1 MPDGAPR
8 VDELFSRAVVAQ
20 LAEQR
25 AQRETFTELERKVE
39 RLEALMSTRFSD
51 MSRLLRSGEV
61 EMRLEVLEEEISG
74 RFNRI
79 EQTLATSGSGGV
91 EGLDTLVE
99 RLDRVEDALRADDA
113 GRRIASLELSI
124 AERLGHLEESVRGED
139 QRARLE
145 TLERELAERVA
156 RLEELVREREPA
168 AGSLLDMEIG
178 LTGRLEALEQQLAAG
193 LRHLDEAGV
202 ANGGG
207 PSSAELVTRLETL
220 EGVLGER
227 FGHLEET
234 VRSEEIGRRLKQ
246 LELSIDERSGRLEEF
261 VRTSDVERRLEE
273 LAQSMDERSGR
284 LEELAGTGDLERR
297 LEELATAVDE
307 RLAELR
313 SALEATQKPDDRVD
327 ALDQAMGYRLTRLEG
342 TLRRMEE
349 HTATHLEKLAE
360 ASAAA
365 EVGILERII
374 AESQVVAAHFASVR
388 PVIEAAAS
396 AGPELENALVEL
408 RRLARSAANGEATG
422 GHPALDLSNDEDN
435 SPEELFLP
443 PEETPIP
450 DRRFGG
456 ILPRRDR

>member
-1 MPDGAPR
+1 MSDGVPR

-61 EMRLEVLEEEISG
+61 EMRLEVLEEELSG

-79 EQTLATSGSGGV
+79 EQTLATSGGGA
-91 EGLDTLVE
+91 GLESLVE

-113 GRRIASLELSI
+113 GRRLASLELSI

-145 TLERELAERVA
+145 TLERELADRVA
-156 RLEELVREREPA
+156 RLEELFREREPA
-168 AGSLLDMEIG
+168 GNLVDMEAG

-202 ANGGG
+202 AGGG
-207 PSSAELVTRLETL
+207 AGPGSAEMVTRLETL

-234 VRSEEIGRRLKQ
+234 VRSEDIGRRLKQ
-246 LELSIDERSGRLEEF
+246 LELAIDERSGRLEEF

-273 LAQSMDERSGR
+273 LAQSMEERSGR
-284 LEELAGTGDLERR
+284 LEALAQTGDLERR
-297 LEELATAVDE
+297 LEELATQVDE
-307 RLAELR
+307 RLADLR
-313 SALEATQKPDDRVD
+313 SAIEATQKPDDRVD

-349 HTATHLEKLAE
+349 HTATHLDRLAE

-396 AGPELENALVEL
+396 AGPELENALIEL
-408 RRLARSAANGEATG
+408 RRLARSAGNGESTG
-422 GHPALDLSNDEDN
+422 SHPALDLSNASDEDN
-435 SPEELFLP
+435 AEELFLP

-456 ILPRRDR
+456 LLPRRDR

>member
-1 MPDGAPR
+1 MPDGVPR

-74 RFNRI
+74 RFNRM
-79 EQTLATSGSGGV
+79 EQTLATGAGSGV
-91 EGLDTLVE
+91 ESLVE

-113 GRRIASLELSI
+113 GRRLASLELSI
-124 AERLGHLEESVRGED
+124 AERLGHLEESVRSED
-139 QRARLE
+139 HRARLE
-145 TLERELAERVA
+145 TLERELADRVA
-156 RLEELVREREPA
+156 RLEELFREREA
-168 AGSLLDMEIG
+168 SGNLADMESA
-178 LTGRLEALEQQLAAG
+178 LTLRLEALEAQLAAG
-193 LRHLDEAGV
+193 LRHLDEGGV
-202 ANGGG
+202 AG
-207 PSSAELVTRLETL
+207 PGPAELTMRLEAL
-220 EGVLGER
+220 EGALGER

-234 VRSEEIGRRLKQ
+234 VRAEDIGRRLKQ
-246 LELSIDERSGRLEEF
+246 LELAIDERSGRLEEF
-261 VRTSDVERRLEE
+261 VRTSEVERRLEE
-273 LAQSMDERSGR
+273 LAQSVDERSGR
-284 LEELAGTGDLERR
+284 LEELAQTGELERR
-297 LEELATAVDE
+297 LEELAQAVDE
-307 RLAELR
+307 RLSELR
-313 SALEATQKPDDRVD
+313 AAIEDAQKPDDRVE

-349 HTATHLEKLAE
+349 HTATHLEKLSQ

-374 AESQVVAAHFASVR
+374 AESQVVAAHFDSVR

-396 AGPELENALVEL
+396 AGPELENALAEL
-408 RRLARSAANGEATG
+408 RRLARSAANGESTG
-422 GHPALDLSNDEDN
+422 SHPALDISDDED
-435 SPEELFLP
+435 SHEELFLP
-443 PEETPIP
+443 PEETAIP

-456 ILPRRDR
+456 IFPRRDR

>member
-1 MPDGAPR
+1 MADGVPR

-74 RFNRI
+74 RFNRMD
-79 EQTLATSGSGGV
+79 QALAAVGGGAG
-91 EGLDTLVE
+91 GLESLVE
-99 RLDRVEDALRADDA
+99 RLDRVEDALRADDS
-113 GRRIASLELSI
+113 GRRLASLELSI
-124 AERLGHLEESVRGED
+124 AERLGHIEESVRDED
-139 QRARLE
+139 HRARLE

-156 RLEELVREREPA
+156 RLEELVRDREPA
-168 AGSLLDMEIG
+168 GNLSEMEIA
-178 LTGRLEALEQQLAAG
+178 LTLRLEALEQQLAAG

-202 ANGGG
+202 AGGG
-207 PSSAELVTRLETL
+207 PGPAELAMRLEAL
-220 EGVLGER
+220 EGALGER

-246 LELSIDERSGRLEEF
+246 LELAIDERSGRLEEF
-261 VRTSDVERRLEE
+261 VRTSEVERRLEE
-273 LAQSMDERSGR
+273 LAQSMDERSAR
-284 LEELAGTGDLERR
+284 LEELARAGDLERR
-297 LEELATAVDE
+297 LEELAQAVDE
-307 RLAELR
+307 RLGELR
-313 SALEATQKPDDRVD
+313 TAVEAVQNPDERVE

-349 HTATHLEKLAE
+349 HTAAHLEKLAQ

-374 AESQVVAAHFASVR
+374 AESQVVAAHFDSVR

-396 AGPELENALVEL
+396 AGPELENALAEL
-408 RRLARSAANGEATG
+408 RRLARAAANGEATG
-422 GHPALDLSNDEDN
+422 GHAALDLSADEDT
-435 SPEELFLP
+435 PEELFLP

-456 ILPRRDR
+456 LLPRRDR

>member
-1 MPDGAPR
+1 MAEGVPR

-61 EMRLEVLEEEISG
+61 EMRLEVLEEEMSS
-74 RFNRI
+74 RFNRV
-79 EQTLATSGSGGV
+79 EQALAAAGGGGG
-91 EGLDTLVE
+91 GLESLAE
-99 RLDRVEDALRADDA
+99 RLDRLEDALRSDDA
-113 GRRIASLELSI
+113 GRRLASLELSI
-124 AERLGHLEESVRGED
+124 TERLGHIEESVRAED

-156 RLEELVREREPA
+156 RLEELVREREPV
-168 AGSLLDMEIG
+168 GSLSDMEMA
-178 LTGRLEALEQQLAAG
+178 LTLRLEALESQLTTGLRRLDEVAAG
-193 LRHLDEAGV
+193 D
-202 ANGGG
+202 GGG
-207 PSSAELVTRLETL
+207 PGTSEMARRLEAL
-220 EGVLGER
+220 EGALGER

-234 VRSEEIGRRLKQ
+234 VRSEDIGRRLKQ

-261 VRTSDVERRLEE
+261 VRTSEVERRLEE
-273 LAQSMDERSGR
+273 LAQSMDERSTR
-284 LEELAGTGDLERR
+284 VEELARAGDLERR
-297 LEELATAVDE
+297 LEELARGVDE
-307 RLAELR
+307 RLGELR
-313 SALEATQKPDDRVD
+313 AAVEAARKPDERVE
-327 ALDQAMGYRLTRLEG
+327 ALDQSMGYRLTRLEG

-349 HTATHLEKLAE
+349 HTAAHLERLAE

-365 EVGILERII
+365 EIGILERII
-374 AESQVVAAHFASVR
+374 AESQVVAAHFDSVR
-388 PVIEAAAS
+388 PVIEAAAL
-396 AGPELENALVEL
+396 AGPELENALSEL
-408 RRLARSAANGEATG
+408 RRLARAAANGEPTG
-422 GHPALDLSNDEDN
+422 GHPALDLTRDED

-456 ILPRRDR
+456 LLPRRER